1 MRYKRHFLIVE
12 DDDAVM
18 VQILEQLAEAFGRCS
33 HLECTSS
40 PSIACESLAY
50 TEFDAILLDLSL
62 TNHRGKTVVTAI
74 RSHAPETPL
83 FLLLD
88 QDYQLQEIES
98 LLEEPNGCL
107 FKHELRERA
116 WLRRLY
122 ATVARRNPVAMHW
135 HNQAL

>member
-18 VQILEQLAEAFGRCS
+18 LQILEQLAQAFGGCS

-50 TEFDAILLDLSL
+50 TEFDAILLDLAL
-62 TNHRGKTVVTAI
+62 TNHRGDKVVTAI
-74 RSHAPETPL
+74 RSCAPETPL
-83 FLLLD
+83 FVLLD
-88 QDYQLQEIES
+88 QSYQLQEIES

-122 ATVARRNPVAMHW
+122 ATVARRSPVAMHW
-135 HNQAL
+135 HDQAV